1 MNITDASHQ
10 DAQPTQTPPT
20 GRTSLTRAWTAVVLI
35 PVFFFVAFAVTYGL
49 YALLG
54 YLPENNDAP
63 LWADLV
69 AAIPGI
75 VVFLVPSAAAVLY
88 GERANAAGERWGLIP
103 LILGALAG
111 LWFTIMSL
119 ITVFSS

>member
-1 MNITDASHQ
+1 MKIAEAGHQ
-10 DAQPTQTPPT
+10 AQQSTRTPSSGLPW
-20 GRTSLTRAWTAVVLI
+20 LTRAWIAVALI
-35 PVFFFVAFAVTYGL
+35 PVFFLCAFAITYGL
-49 YALLG
+49 YTVLG

-75 VVFLVPSAAAVLY
+75 VVFVTPGAAAVVY
-88 GERANAAGERWGLIP
+88 GARASRAGARWGLIP
-103 LILGALAG
+103 LILGAVAG

-119 ITVFSS
+119 VTILAG